1 VSEEGRGE
9 WGNFRVWGRES
20 NCETDRLTEERVSER
35 ENDGEEEEKKKKER
49 ARERKRGLRGMREKN
64 EGEEKKR
71 GVCAG

>member
-35 ENDGEEEEKKKKER
+35 ENDGEEEEKKKK
-49 ARERKRGLRGMREKN
+49 RELGRG
-64 EGEEKKR
+64 R